1 MTDYFMSKPLVSIIC
16 SIARDRA
23 IGKDNKLLWQIPED
37 LAHFKKITLE
47 HVVLMGQKTYE
58 SIGRPLPGRTNIVI
72 SDDYNFNPQSVIVTR
87 SFEEGLEKAKSLE
100 KEEIF
105 IIGGG
110 SIHRQFL
117 PQADKLYLTIVE
129 GQYEADTY
137 FPDYAEF
144 KNIISEEKNSNNQYQ
159 FTYLELTR

>member
-1 MTDYFMSKPLVSIIC
+1 MSKPLISIIC
-16 SIARDRA
+16 SIACDRA

-37 LAHFKKITLE
+37 LAHFKKITNG

-58 SIGRPLPGRTNIVI
+58 SIGKPLPGRTNVII
-72 SDDYNFNPQSVIVTR
+72 SDDYNFNPEGVVITR
-87 SFEEGLEKAKSLE
+87 SLEEGLEKSKALE

-110 SIHRQFL
+110 SIYCQFL
-117 PQADKLYLTIVE
+117 PQTDKLYLTIIE

-137 FPDYAEF
+137 FPDYSEF
-144 KNIISEEKNSNNQYQ
+144 KNVVSEEKVTDGQYD
-159 FTYLELTR
+159 FKFVELVR

>member
-1 MTDYFMSKPLVSIIC
+1 MQKPLISIIC

-37 LAHFKKITLE
+37 LAHFKKITSG

-58 SIGRPLPGRTNIVI
+58 SIGKPLPNRTNVVI
-72 SDDYNFNPQSVIVTR
+72 SDDYSFNPEGVVVTR
-87 SFEEGLEKAKSLE
+87 SLEEGLSKAREIE

-110 SIHRQFL
+110 SIYRQYL
-117 PQADKLYLTIVE
+117 PMTDKLYLTIVE
-129 GQYEADTY
+129 GDYDADTF
-137 FPDYAEF
+137 FPDYSEF
-144 KNIISEEKNSNNQYQ
+144 KNLILEEKTTDGQYN
-159 FTYLELTR
+159 FKFVELVR